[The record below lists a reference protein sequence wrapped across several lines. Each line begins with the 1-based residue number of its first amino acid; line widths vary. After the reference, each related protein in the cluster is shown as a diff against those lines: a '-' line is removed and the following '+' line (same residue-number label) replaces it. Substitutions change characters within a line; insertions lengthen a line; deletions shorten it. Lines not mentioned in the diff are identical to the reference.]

1 MSASNKKKLRK
12 ELNTAAMTEK
22 QRKELKEAKNLKA
35 YTITFAVV
43 MVLVVAILVGVLV
56 KAPIAGM
63 LDRNSHA
70 VTIGEHK
77 LSAAELNY
85 YYVDAIRGY
94 CDEIQK
100 TYGNYATYFL
110 GFDTSKPLG
119 DQEYNKDKGTTWADH
134 FIDEAV
140 KNAKSIYG
148 MYDKAIAEGHKLSD
162 EEQTALD
169 NSIKNLDLAAKYNHF
184 NSAKS
189 YIRSVYGNGSSMKSY
204 EEYCRIG
211 ALASSY
217 FRSYADSLT
226 YEDQAYR
233 DHEKG
238 QYNKYSSYSY
248 VYYLVS
254 VNDYRGEPTKDENG
268 KEIYTDEQMKK
279 ARELAEAQKNAL
291 MGVEITNK
299 ETFDT
304 ALKSLKVNEKN
315 EKAESTEAKNALY
328 GTITFNSDAQKWIGN
343 SERKAG
349 DKEYFTV
356 MSGSGDDR
364 VVTGYYVVVYT
375 GTESNNM
382 PLANVRHLLVKFE
395 GGTKDQN
402 GNMTYTDAEKQKAKD
417 QAQKLLD
424 EWKAGDATEDSFIEL
439 VKKNSADEGS
449 KAQGG
454 LIEDINPSSQL
465 VESFRDWALEKHQKG
480 DVGIVESVYGY
491 HIMFYVGDDEL
502 TYRNAMIKAELVEK
516 DVKEWHE
523 KLVEGVTATT
533 NDLSRMDYKYILH

>member
-22 QRKELKEAKNLKA
+22 QRKELKEAKKLKA

-70 VTIGEHK
+70 VTIGEHE

-94 CDEIQK
+94 CNEIQQ
-100 TYGNYATYFL
+100 TYGNYAMYFL
-110 GFDTSKPLG
+110 GFDTAKPLG
-119 DQEYNKDKGTTWADH
+119 EQEYNKDKGTTWADH
-134 FIDEAV
+134 FIEEAI
-140 KNAKSIYG
+140 KNAKSDYSL
-148 MYDKAIAEGHKLSD
+148 YDKAVAEGHKLSD
-162 EEQTALD
+162 EEQTSFD
-169 NSIKNLDLAAKYNHF
+169 TSIKNLDLAAQYNNF
-184 NSAKS
+184 SSAKS
-189 YIRSVYGNGSSMKSY
+189 YIRSVYGNGSSLKSY

-217 FRSYADSLT
+217 FRSYADSLK

-268 KEIYTDEQMKK
+268 QETYTDEQMKK
-279 ARELAEAQKNAL
+279 ARELAEVQKNAL
-291 MGVEITNK
+291 MGVEISNK
-299 ETFDT
+299 ETFDKAIKT
-304 ALKSLKVNEKN
+304 LKINEKN
-315 EKAESTEAKNALY
+315 AKAESTEEKNALY

-343 SERKAG
+343 SERKPG
-349 DKEYFTV
+349 DKEFFTV

-375 GTESNNM
+375 GSENNNM
-382 PLANVRHLLVKFE
+382 PMANVRHLLVQFE

-402 GNMTYTDAEKQKAKD
+402 GNVTYTDAEKQKAKD

-424 EWKAGDATEDSFIEL
+424 EWKAGNATEDSFVEL
-439 VKKNSADEGS
+439 VKKHSADNGS
-449 KAQGG
+449 KEQGG
-454 LIEDINPSSQL
+454 LIEDINPASQL
-465 VESFRDWALEKHQKG
+465 VEGFRDWALEKHQKG
-480 DVGIVESVYGY
+480 DVGIVESIYGY
-491 HIMFYVGDDEL
+491 HIMFYVGDDDL

-516 DVKEWHE
+516 DITEWHE

-533 NDLSRMDYKYILH
+533 VDLSRMDYKYILH